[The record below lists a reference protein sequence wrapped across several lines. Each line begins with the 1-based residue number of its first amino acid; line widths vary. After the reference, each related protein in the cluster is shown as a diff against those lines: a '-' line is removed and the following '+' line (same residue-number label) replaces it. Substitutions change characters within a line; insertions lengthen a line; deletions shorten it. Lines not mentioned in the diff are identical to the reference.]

1 MLTRHPLLLIWLL
14 GILLVLLALAIAME
28 PGTAH
33 TIASDGAQLVAF

>member
-14 GILLVLLALAIAME
+14 GILLVLLAIAMAME

-33 TIASDGAQLVAF
+33 TIGSHGMQALAI